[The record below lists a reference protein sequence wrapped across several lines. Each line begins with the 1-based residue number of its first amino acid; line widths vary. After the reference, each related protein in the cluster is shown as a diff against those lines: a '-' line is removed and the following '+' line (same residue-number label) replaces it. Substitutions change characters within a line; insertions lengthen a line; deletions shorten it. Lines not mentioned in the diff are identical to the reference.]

1 MKRYTVIFL
10 FAFCTTLFPQ
20 EIKEFPTGFSTIFK
34 NFNEVNSY
42 YFGNN
47 PAVLDFE
54 TGDELLSIKSQN
66 DLTDGDF
73 KKFIE
78 PKSLR
83 NYYLGASGKKE
94 IDANQR
100 FKGSFGFQRNERRD
114 WNWIFTREYQT
125 GNPFL
130 IGDSTT
136 GNSRINGI
144 LMNAEYSIELS
155 NDFSAG
161 VLLNYAVDEAMKQ
174 VSPRPTA
181 IHRDIH
187 TSIGINYKLSSNFQ
201 MGLVANVYDNNE
213 RIAYRE
219 DEGALT
225 QETIIMKFKGYDYPN
240 VFRKKTET
248 RYSYI
253 NGYSGGLTFTL
264 NPSSASVVTGYFY
277 TGFTKTNLKDDA
289 ISPKSEGFWSNDIL
303 TAGLQ
308 FFHNISEGW
317 QTGLIYKF
325 KSENGWAKYSPYNVL
340 YYDRKISNHS
350 VEAGLKTPLVKN
362 VNLGIETGFE
372 LMKNEEVDHY
382 SAITSNFNSTNI
394 FIRAGASSKITE
406 DIETIFSYTYLIKSV
421 SDNQILNSGNSSYYD
436 LFRKFDLLYEQTEY
450 KGHNLSLTTAYSI
463 NKFDMIFLHLNYL
476 MLNPD
481 TKSTFNGLSG
491 SKFSAHIEYRLK
503 VY

>member
-114 WNWIFTREYQT
+114 WTWIFTREYQT

-130 IGDSTT
+130 LGDSTT
-136 GNSRINGI
+136 GNTRINGI
-144 LMNAEYSIELS
+144 LINAEYSINLS
-155 NDFSAG
+155 NDISAG
-161 VLLNYAVDEAMKQ
+161 ILLNYSVDEAMKQ

-225 QETIIMKFKGYDYPN
+225 QETIIIKFKGYDYPN

-264 NPSSASVVTGYFY
+264 NPSSSSVVTGFFY

-289 ISPKSEGFWSNDIL
+289 ISPKSEGFWSNDIIHG
-303 TAGLQ
+303 GLQ
-308 FFHNISEGW
+308 YLHNISEGW

-325 KSENGWAKYSPYNVL
+325 KSEDGWAKYSPYNVL

-350 VEAGLKTPLVKN
+350 VEAGLKAPLVKN
-362 VNLGIETGFE
+362 VSVGIETGLEFK
-372 LMKNEEVDHY
+372 KNEEVDHY
-382 SAITSNFNSTNI
+382 SAINSNYNSTNV
-394 FIRAGASSKITE
+394 FIRGGASSKIT
-406 DIETIFSYTYLIKSV
+406 DYLQTIISYSYLIKTV
-421 SDNQILNSGNSSYYD
+421 SNNQITNSGSSPYYD
-436 LFRKFDLLYEQTEY
+436 LFRKYDLLYDQSEY
-450 KGHNLSLTTAYSI
+450 SGHIITATAALNI
-463 NKFDMIFLHLNYL
+463 NQSDLIYLHLNYL
-476 MLNPD
+476 LLKPD
-481 TKSTFNGLSG
+481 VNSSFSG
-491 SKFSAHIEYRLK
+491 SSNSKLSAFIEYRIK

>member
-1 MKRYTVIFL
+1 MKRFIILLFIINSVIV
-10 FAFCTTLFPQ
+10 AQ
-20 EIKEFPTGFSTIFK
+20 DIKEFPTGFNTIFK
-34 NFNEVNSY
+34 NSTEANSY
-42 YFGNN
+42 YFGSN
-47 PAVLDFE
+47 PAVLDFNSS
-54 TGDELLSIKSQN
+54 DELLSIKSQN
-66 DLTDGDF
+66 DLSDGSF
-73 KKFIE
+73 KKFTE

-94 IDANQR
+94 IDATQR

-161 VLLNYAVDEAMKQ
+161 ILLNYAVDEAMKQ

-225 QETIIMKFKGYDYPN
+225 QETVIIKFKGYDYPN

-264 NPSSASVVTGYFY
+264 NPSSASVVSGYFY

-289 ISPKSEGFWSNDIL
+289 ISPKSEGFWSNDIING
-303 TAGLQ
+303 GLQ
-308 FFHNISEGW
+308 YLHNISEGW

-325 KSENGWAKYSPYNVL
+325 NNENGWAKYSPYNVL

-350 VEAGLKTPLVKN
+350 IEAGLKAPLVKN
-362 VNLGIETGFE
+362 VSVGIETGLEFK
-372 LMKNEEVDHY
+372 KNEEVDHY
-382 SAITSNFNSTNI
+382 SAITSNYNSTNV
-394 FIRAGASSKITE
+394 FIRGGASSKIT
-406 DIETIFSYTYLIKSV
+406 DYLQTIISYSYLIKTV
-421 SDNQILNSGNSSYYD
+421 SNNQITNSGSSPYYD
-436 LFRKFDLLYEQTEY
+436 LFRKYDLLYDQSEY
-450 KGHNLSLTTAYSI
+450 SGHIITATAALNI
-463 NKFDMIFLHLNYL
+463 NQSDLIYLHLNYL
-476 MLNPD
+476 LLKPD
-481 TKSTFNGLSG
+481 VNSSFSSSSNSKLSA
-491 SKFSAHIEYRLK
+491 FIEYRIK